1 MLCATLAP
9 SSPKRGRSAEAPI
22 EQVIARP
29 DKAQL
34 VEVIRTATERHSDVE
49 RVVRLVAARADGDL
63 AALHAAV
70 DQGLRT
76 RRFLDYRESM
86 AWADAARP
94 VVAELDKVAV
104 DVPSRELVELV
115 QRAIGHVVKV
125 IMHADASSG
134 LIGDVA
140 LELLRVHAKACDAGV
155 ADPVKL
161 ARWMIRFRFEDQDF
175 FEVDP
180 VRYSDALGERGL
192 RAYRQAVAE
201 SASPRYF
208 AARYAH
214 ERLAILDGDID
225 ELVRLLG
232 GDLSGAHQFQRVA
245 EAMVELD
252 RPDLALDWATRG
264 IEKTSG
270 WQIANLYDL
279 ACNLH
284 VEAGTPSEA
293 LRLRRAHHER
303 TPSGSTYGA
312 LRSAAGACDAWH
324 LERDAARQALER
336 ADRRAFVSVLLDDGD
351 DELAW
356 EAASRCGSDEIDQD
370 LLLRLA
376 NCRQLSHPAEALTV
390 YTRVVDS
397 ILVETDRRAYR
408 RAVQILKRPRGGA
421 RRGRDRRL
429 RRQRRSATRG
439 PPPPTDIH
447 RDPRQGQAHR
457 HLKRPV
463 QGECRIDRSTMLS
476 GIHRFAL
483 TTCAPRASHVRGRRF
498 ETCRAHDTR
507 LLQIGIFRIAGPA
520 APLPSDPADG
530 LIDGLNPLVE
540 PMRLLL
546 STLIRLHADRSGG
559 APAGHATRSAPSA

>member
-1 MLCATLAP
+1 MLCATLEAV
-9 SSPKRGRSAEAPI
+9 SSPKRGRSAETPI
-22 EQVIARP
+22 KQVIVRL

-34 VEVIRTATERHSDVE
+34 VEVISTATERHSDVE

-63 AALHAAV
+63 AALRIAV

-76 RRFLDYRESM
+76 RRFLDYRDSM
-86 AWADAARP
+86 AWAAAARP

-104 DVPSRELVELV
+104 DAPSRELVELL

-125 IMHADASSG
+125 IMHADDSSG

-140 LELLRVHAKACDAGV
+140 VELLRVHAKACDAGV

-201 SASPRYF
+201 SASPRSF

-225 ELVRLLG
+225 GLVRLLG
-232 GDLSGAHQFQRVA
+232 GGLSAAHQFQRVA

-264 IEKTSG
+264 IEKTGG

-279 ACNLH
+279 ACKLH
-284 VEAGTPSEA
+284 VQAGTPSEA

-303 TPSGSTYGA
+303 SPSGSTYGA

-324 LERDAARQALER
+324 LERDPARQALER
-336 ADRRAFVSVLLDDGD
+336 SDRRAFVSVLLDDGD
-351 DELAW
+351 DDELAW
-356 EAASRCGSDEIDQD
+356 ESASRSEHAEIGQE

-376 NCRQLSHPAEALTV
+376 DRRQSSHPSEALTV
-390 YTRVVDS
+390 YTRVIDE
-397 ILVETDRRAYR
+397 ILVETDRSAYR
-408 RAVQILKRPRGGA
+408 RAVQILKQADAAAQAAGETDA
-421 RRGRDRRL
+421 FAANVARL
-429 RRQRRSATRG
+429 REVHRRRPTFIATLDKAKL
-439 PPPPTDIH
+439 TD
-447 RDPRQGQAHR
+447 A
-457 HLKRPV
+457 
-463 QGECRIDRSTMLS
+463 
-476 GIHRFAL
+476 
-483 TTCAPRASHVRGRRF
+483 
-498 ETCRAHDTR
+498 
-507 LLQIGIFRIAGPA
+507 
-520 APLPSDPADG
+520 
-530 LIDGLNPLVE
+530 
-540 PMRLLL
+540 
-546 STLIRLHADRSGG
+546 
-559 APAGHATRSAPSA
+559 

>member
-1 MLCATLAP
+1 MSA
-9 SSPKRGRSAEAPI
+9 PKRGRSAETPI
-22 EQVIARP
+22 EQVIARL

-34 VEVIRTATERHSDVE
+34 VEVISTAAERHGDVE

-63 AALHAAV
+63 AALRAAV

-86 AWADAARP
+86 AWAHAARP

-104 DVPSRELVELV
+104 GAPSRELVELV

-125 IMHADASSG
+125 IMHADDSSG

-180 VRYSDALGERGL
+180 VRYADALGERGL

-201 SASPRYF
+201 SASPRSF

-232 GDLSGAHQFQRVA
+232 GDLSGPHQFGRVA

-279 ACNLH
+279 ACKLH
-284 VEAGTPSEA
+284 VQAGSPSEA

-324 LERDAARQALER
+324 LERERGAPGARALR
-336 ADRRAFVSVLLDDGD
+336 PAG
-351 DELAW
+351 
-356 EAASRCGSDEIDQD
+356 
-370 LLLRLA
+370 LRL
-376 NCRQLSHPAEALTV
+376 
-390 YTRVVDS
+390 
-397 ILVETDRRAYR
+397 
-408 RAVQILKRPRGGA
+408 GA
-421 RRGRDRRL
+421 
-429 RRQRRSATRG
+429 
-439 PPPPTDIH
+439 P
-447 RDPRQGQAHR
+447 
-457 HLKRPV
+457 
-463 QGECRIDRSTMLS
+463 
-476 GIHRFAL
+476 
-483 TTCAPRASHVRGRRF
+483 GRR
-498 ETCRAHDTR
+498 RR
-507 LLQIGIFRIAGPA
+507 
-520 APLPSDPADG
+520 
-530 LIDGLNPLVE
+530 
-540 PMRLLL
+540 
-546 STLIRLHADRSGG
+546 
-559 APAGHATRSAPSA
+559 

>member
-1 MLCATLAP
+1 MNAGHDGPDRTSRIKRAPHQRPTDLAHPVQAGRAGSDDALCDTRAV
-9 SSPKRGRSAEAPI
+9 SSPNRGRSTEPPI
-22 EQVIARP
+22 EQVIARL

-49 RVVRLVAARADGDL
+49 RVVRLLAARADGDL

-125 IMHADASSG
+125 IMHADDSSG

-201 SASPRYF
+201 SASPRSF

-376 NCRQLSHPAEALTV
+376 NRRQLSHPAEALTV
-390 YTRVVDS
+390 YTRVVDA

-408 RAVQILKRPRGGA
+408 RAVQILKQAHVAAHAAGETDA
-421 RRGRDRRL
+421 FAANVARL
-429 RRQRRSATRG
+429 REVHRRRPTFIATLDKARL
-439 PPPPTDIH
+439 TD
-447 RDPRQGQAHR
+447 
-457 HLKRPV
+457 
-463 QGECRIDRSTMLS
+463 T
-476 GIHRFAL
+476 
-483 TTCAPRASHVRGRRF
+483 
-498 ETCRAHDTR
+498 
-507 LLQIGIFRIAGPA
+507 
-520 APLPSDPADG
+520 
-530 LIDGLNPLVE
+530 
-540 PMRLLL
+540 
-546 STLIRLHADRSGG
+546 
-559 APAGHATRSAPSA
+559 

>member
-1 MLCATLAP
+1 MHCATLEAV
-9 SSPKRGRSAEAPI
+9 SSPKRGRSAETPI
-22 EQVIARP
+22 EQVIVRL

-34 VEVIRTATERHSDVE
+34 VEVISTATERHSDVE

-63 AALHAAV
+63 AALRTAV

-86 AWADAARP
+86 AWAHAARP

-104 DVPSRELVELV
+104 DAPSRELVELV

-125 IMHADASSG
+125 IMHADDSSG

-155 ADPVKL
+155 ADPTKL

-180 VRYSDALGERGL
+180 VRYADALGEHGL

-201 SASPRYF
+201 SASPRSF

-264 IEKTSG
+264 IDKTSG

-279 ACNLH
+279 ACKLH
-284 VEAGTPSEA
+284 VRAGTPSEA

-303 TPSGSTYGA
+303 SPSGSTYGA

-336 ADRRAFVSVLLDDGD
+336 SDRRAFVSVLLDDGD

-356 EAASRCGSDEIDQD
+356 EAASRSVHAEIGQE

-376 NCRQLSHPAEALTV
+376 DRRQSSHPSEALTV
-390 YTRVVDS
+390 YTRVVDE

-408 RAVQILKRPRGGA
+408 RAVQILKQARAAARAAGETDAFEANVARLREVHRRRPRFI
-421 RRGRDRRL
+421 
-429 RRQRRSATRG
+429 ATLDTAKL
-439 PPPPTDIH
+439 TD
-447 RDPRQGQAHR
+447 A
-457 HLKRPV
+457 
-463 QGECRIDRSTMLS
+463 
-476 GIHRFAL
+476 
-483 TTCAPRASHVRGRRF
+483 
-498 ETCRAHDTR
+498 
-507 LLQIGIFRIAGPA
+507 
-520 APLPSDPADG
+520 
-530 LIDGLNPLVE
+530 
-540 PMRLLL
+540 
-546 STLIRLHADRSGG
+546 
-559 APAGHATRSAPSA
+559 

>member
-1 MLCATLAP
+1 MSAP
-9 SSPKRGRSAEAPI
+9 QRGRSAETPI
-22 EQVIARP
+22 EQAIARL

-34 VEVIRTATERHSDVE
+34 VEVISTAVERHGDVE
-49 RVVRLVAARADGDL
+49 GMVRLVAARADGDL
-63 AALHAAV
+63 AALRAAV

-86 AWADAARP
+86 AWAHAARH

-104 DVPSRELVELV
+104 GAPSRELVELV

-125 IMHADASSG
+125 IMHADDSSG

-140 LELLRVHAKACDAGV
+140 VELLRVHAKVCDAGA

-180 VRYSDALGERGL
+180 VRYADALGERGL

-201 SASPRYF
+201 SASPRSF

-232 GDLSGAHQFQRVA
+232 GDLSGPHQFGRVA
-245 EAMVELD
+245 EAMAELD
-252 RPDLALDWATRG
+252 RPDLALDWAIRG
-264 IEKTSG
+264 IEQTGG

-279 ACNLH
+279 AAKLH
-284 VEAGTPSEA
+284 VQAGSPSEA

-303 TPSGSTYGA
+303 APSGSTYGA

-324 LERDAARQALER
+324 LERGAARHALER
-336 ADRRAFVSVLLDDGD
+336 SDRRAFVSALLDDGD

-356 EAASRCGSDEIDQD
+356 DAASRSVSDELGQD

-376 NCRQLSHPAEALTV
+376 DRRQLSHPCEALLV
-390 YTRVVDS
+390 YTRMVDE

-408 RAVQILKRPRGGA
+408 RAVQILKQA
-421 RRGRDRRL
+421 RAAAQAAGETDAFAANVARL
-429 RRQRRSATRG
+429 REVHRRRPTFIATL
-439 PPPPTDIH
+439 DK
-447 RDPRQGQAHR
+447 A
-457 HLKRPV
+457 K
-463 QGECRIDRSTMLS
+463 
-476 GIHRFAL
+476 L
-483 TTCAPRASHVRGRRF
+483 T
-498 ETCRAHDTR
+498 
-507 LLQIGIFRIAGPA
+507 
-520 APLPSDPADG
+520 
-530 LIDGLNPLVE
+530 NP
-540 PMRLLL
+540 
-546 STLIRLHADRSGG
+546 
-559 APAGHATRSAPSA
+559 

>member
-1 MLCATLAP
+1 MSA
-9 SSPKRGRSAEAPI
+9 PKRGRSAETPI
-22 EQVIARP
+22 EQVIARL

-34 VEVIRTATERHSDVE
+34 VEVISAATERHSDVE

-63 AALHAAV
+63 AALRTAV

-86 AWADAARP
+86 AWAHAARP

-104 DVPSRELVELV
+104 DAPSRELVELV

-125 IMHADASSG
+125 IMHADDSSG

-140 LELLRVHAKACDAGV
+140 HELLRVHAKACDAGV
-155 ADPVKL
+155 ADPAKL
-161 ARWMIRFRFEDQDF
+161 ARWMFRFRFEDQDF

-180 VRYSDALGERGL
+180 VRYADALGEPGL
-192 RAYRQAVAE
+192 RAYRAAVE
-201 SASPRYF
+201 SASPRSF

-232 GDLSGAHQFQRVA
+232 GDLSGPHQFGRVA

-279 ACNLH
+279 ACKLH
-284 VEAGTPSEA
+284 VQAGSPSEA

-324 LERDAARQALER
+324 LERDAARQALAR
-336 ADRRAFVSVLLDDGD
+336 SDRRAFISVLLDDGD

-356 EAASRCGSDEIDQD
+356 NAASRSASDELDQE

-376 NCRQLSHPAEALTV
+376 DRRQSSHPSEALIV
-390 YTRVVDS
+390 YTRVVDE

-408 RAVQILKRPRGGA
+408 RAVQILKQA
-421 RRGRDRRL
+421 RAAAQAAGETDAFEANVARL
-429 RRQRRSATRG
+429 RELHRRRPTFIATL
-439 PPPPTDIH
+439 DK
-447 RDPRQGQAHR
+447 A
-457 HLKRPV
+457 K
-463 QGECRIDRSTMLS
+463 
-476 GIHRFAL
+476 
-483 TTCAPRASHVRGRRF
+483 
-498 ETCRAHDTR
+498 
-507 LLQIGIFRIAGPA
+507 
-520 APLPSDPADG
+520 
-530 LIDGLNPLVE
+530 LND
-540 PMRLLL
+540 
-546 STLIRLHADRSGG
+546 A
-559 APAGHATRSAPSA
+559 